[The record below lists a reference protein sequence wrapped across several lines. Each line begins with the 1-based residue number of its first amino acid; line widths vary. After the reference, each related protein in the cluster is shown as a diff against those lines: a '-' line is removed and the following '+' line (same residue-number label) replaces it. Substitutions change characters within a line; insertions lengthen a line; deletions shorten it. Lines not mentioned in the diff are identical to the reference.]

1 MKKLIVFVFL
11 NLFFAMLSLAQ
22 RADSVKLFIDSALNI
37 MQHNSI
43 HANQLNWNV
52 LRDSVETMTINATT
66 YRDAYPA
73 LQYAF
78 NRLDDKHGWLVFE
91 DKDYKNPA
99 FPPDTSRISADIKKA
114 ALKGPTIYAGRIENN
129 YTYISIPFFGGQT
142 PDAMKK
148 FGQRIQDSLCHYVD
162 YKTKGIILDL
172 RLNAGGNMFAMLAGI
187 SNILGDGIIGKN
199 VDSYG
204 KISNVTAVK
213 KNGIFINDSLF
224 TSIDSSCGNLS
235 KLPLA
240 ILLGPVTGSAGE
252 CVAVAFA
259 GRPDTKLIGETT
271 AGYVTANNGWYLPG
285 KDNGIVL
292 AVEYIR
298 DINGKEYKENVK
310 PDIEV
315 IGGDSFFDRNNDK
328 KIKAAV
334 KWLKNR
340 H

>member
-1 MKKLIVFVFL
+1 MKKSIVFAFV
-11 NLFFAMLSLAQ
+11 NLFFAAMSLAQ
-22 RADSVKLFIDSALNI
+22 RADSVKLFTDTALNI
-37 MQHNSI
+37 MQRNSI
-43 HANQLNWNV
+43 HANQLNWDV
-52 LRDSVETMTINATT
+52 LRDSIETMTINAQT

-99 FPPDTSRISADIKKA
+99 FPSDTSRISTDIKKA
-114 ALKGPTIYAGRIENN
+114 ALRGPAIYAGRIENN

-148 FGQRIQDSLCHYVD
+148 FGQRLQDSLCRNVD
-162 YKTKGIILDL
+162 NKTKGIILDL

-204 KISNVTAVK
+204 EILNITAVK
-213 KNGIFINDSLF
+213 KNGITINDSLF
-224 TSIDSSCGNLS
+224 TSIDSSCGDLS

-240 ILLGPVTGSAGE
+240 ILLGPITGSAGE

-285 KDNGIVL
+285 KNNGIVL

-315 IGGDSFFDRNNDK
+315 IGGDSFFDRKNDK

-334 KWLKNR
+334 KWLKSR

>member
-1 MKKLIVFVFL
+1 MKKFIVFVVL
-11 NLFFAMLSLAQ
+11 NLFFGLLPRAQ

-43 HANQLNWNV
+43 HANQLNWNL
-52 LRDSVETMTINATT
+52 LRDSVEAMTINAQT
-66 YRDAYPA
+66 YRHAYPA

-78 NRLDDKHGWLVFE
+78 NRLNDKHGWLVFE
-91 DKDYKNPA
+91 NKDYKNPA
-99 FPPDTSRISADIKKA
+99 FPSDTSRISDDIKKA
-114 ALKGPTIYAGRIENN
+114 ALKGPAIYAGKVENN

-142 PDAMKK
+142 SEAMKK
-148 FGQRIQDSLCHYVD
+148 FGQQLQDSLCHNVD
-162 YKTKGIILDL
+162 NKTKGIILDL

-187 SNILGDGIIGKN
+187 NNLLGNGIIGKN

-204 KISNVTAVK
+204 KIFNVTAIK
-213 KNGIFINDSLF
+213 NNGITINDSLF
-224 TSIDSSCGNLS
+224 TTIDSTCGDLS
-235 KLPLA
+235 KLPVA
-240 ILLGPVTGSAGE
+240 ILIGPVTGSAGE

-259 GRPDTKLIGETT
+259 GRPNTKLIGETT
-271 AGYVTANNGWYLPG
+271 AGYVTANDGWYLPG

-298 DINGKEYKENVK
+298 DVNGKEYKKNVK

-315 IGGDSFFDRNNDK
+315 IGGDSFSDRKNDK
-328 KIKAAV
+328 KIKASV
-334 KWLKNR
+334 KWLKSQ